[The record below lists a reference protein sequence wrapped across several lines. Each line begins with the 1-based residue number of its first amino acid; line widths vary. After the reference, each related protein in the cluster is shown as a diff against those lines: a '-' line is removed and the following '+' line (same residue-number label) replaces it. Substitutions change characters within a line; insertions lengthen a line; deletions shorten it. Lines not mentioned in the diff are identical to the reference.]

1 MFSGNYTSRFLIHGH
16 DRIFSGELDRS
27 VRNLGLGVLKTPP
40 QSSQANARCERLLGT
55 LCREYVDFVIPLSE
69 NHLRCLLTAWVGHY
83 NVGRPHTSL
92 GLGIPQPSM

>member
-1 MFSGNYTSRFLIHGH
+1 MDTIASSRASSTEACAIWDSAL
-16 DRIFSGELDRS
+16 
-27 VRNLGLGVLKTPP
+27 LKTPP

-83 NVGRPHTSL
+83 NVGRPHMSL